1 MAETPHPFKPVHKR
15 RAAEQVAEQIREQIL
30 GGAFQPGQRLPPERD
45 LAAFFGVN
53 RTTLRE
59 ALRSLEQQRLLDIH
73 HGDGATVLDVKLH
86 AGLDLL
92 AYLVKVDGQLDLS
105 ILSEILEAR
114 RAFGLELARLAA
126 LRATED
132 DLAQLE
138 RILDQLA
145 APEVSI
151 ERVQDLDWSFF
162 EALARAAHNRV
173 FSLIL
178 NTIRPIYMEHRSLF
192 VPLYRGP
199 EPILRLHRA
208 LLGHLRRHDAQAA
221 AGTVVQFLDL
231 AFPSFDAPAELPAA
245 HPMPEETPQAP
256 PVTPAPAPAAKPPV
270 VRRVSPSA
278 EPWLERN
285 WP

>member
-1 MAETPHPFKPVHKR
+1 MADSPLPFKPVHKR

-30 GGAFQPGQRLPPERD
+30 GGTFQPGQRLPPERD

-73 HGDGATVLDVKLH
+73 HGDGATVLDVQLH

-92 AYLVKVDGQLDLS
+92 AYLVKLDGQLDLS
-105 ILSEILEAR
+105 ILTEILEAR

-126 LRATED
+126 LRATEE
-132 DLAQLE
+132 DLQN
-138 RILDQLA
+138 LDRLLGQMA
-145 APEVSI
+145 EPELQD

-178 NTIRPIYMEHRSLF
+178 NTIRPIYMEHRVLF
-192 VPLYRGP
+192 APLYRGRG
-199 EPILRLHRA
+199 PILRLHRA
-208 LLGHLRRHDAQAA
+208 LLDHLHHKDASAA
-221 AGTVVQFLDL
+221 IGTMVQFLDL
-231 AFPSFDAPAELPAA
+231 ALPSFDAPAPG
-245 HPMPEETPQAP
+245 PEAPSPLRPIPSDPP
-256 PVTPAPAPAAKPPV
+256 PVQAVPHAPAYRTA
-270 VRRVSPSA
+270 SPSA
-278 EPWLERN
+278 EPWLERSR
-285 WP
+285 P